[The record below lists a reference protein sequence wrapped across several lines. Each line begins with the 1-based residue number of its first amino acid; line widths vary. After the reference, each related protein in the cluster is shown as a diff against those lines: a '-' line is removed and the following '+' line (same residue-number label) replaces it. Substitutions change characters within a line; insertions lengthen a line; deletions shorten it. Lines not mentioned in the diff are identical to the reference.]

1 MFNAY
6 RTFSD
11 ALKQALINILAFL
24 LLIGVFI
31 LSLAIVI
38 NAFATDCNL
47 TINVCDE
54 NGVIDFVQIQNK
66 ISKQ

>member
-1 MFNAY
+1 MSNY
-6 RTFSD
+6 KTSSD
-11 ALKQALINILAFL
+11 ALKKALINITAFA
-24 LLIGVFI
+24 LLIGIFI

-54 NGVIDFVQIQNK
+54 NGVIDFVQIQDK